1 MKFKLVFSE
10 VPACSQGHTSNDT
23 LSCLSCG
30 MMHAGSRMKL
40 YVPEDQPVPVSAKAD
55 MSVVPLGKE
64 ATLTVDFSAAVKKE
78 EVEVQAAA
86 GLEVKSV
93 EVADKTATIKVEAKE
108 PFYGHK
114 AVMVGHKGVK
124 KMFDLVIDKAPVEM
138 TRITLNKTTAEVGE
152 PVKVTVHFS
161 GKVVDGK
168 LPRIT
173 LINNTTIS
181 KPFKLDEYKTSAT
194 CELIAWSTGR
204 KSVNVTYNGKNEHFA
219 LTITEATPKEEEVVE

>member
-64 ATLTVDFSAAVKKE
+64 ATLTVNFSAAVKKE

-114 AVMVGHKGVK
+114 AVIVGHKGVK

>member
-78 EVEVQAAA
+78 EVEVQATA

-138 TRITLNKTTAEVGE
+138 TRITLSKTTAEVGE

-194 CELIAWSTGR
+194 CELTAWSTGR
-204 KSVNVTYNGKNEHFA
+204 KSVNVTYNDKNEHFV
-219 LTITEATPKEEEVVE
+219 LTITEATPKEEEVAE

>member
-23 LSCLSCG
+23 LSCLACG
-30 MMHAGSRMKL
+30 MMHTGSRMKL

-55 MSVVPLGKE
+55 MTVVPLGKE

-124 KMFDLVIDKAPVEM
+124 RMFDLVIDKAPTEM
-138 TRITLNKTTAEVGE
+138 TRISLSKTTAEVGE
-152 PVKVTVHFS
+152 SVKVKIF
-161 GKVVDGK
+161 
-168 LPRIT
+168 
-173 LINNTTIS
+173 
-181 KPFKLDEYKTSAT
+181 F
-194 CELIAWSTGR
+194 
-204 KSVNVTYNGKNEHFA
+204 
-219 LTITEATPKEEEVVE
+219 